1 MASGNSPAMM
11 DKNIG
16 QGSQYLWTYHD
27 AEGNY
32 LDGVGTTGYA
42 SRQIFRSRTFGQSSC
57 TTR

>member
-1 MASGNSPAMM
+1 MM